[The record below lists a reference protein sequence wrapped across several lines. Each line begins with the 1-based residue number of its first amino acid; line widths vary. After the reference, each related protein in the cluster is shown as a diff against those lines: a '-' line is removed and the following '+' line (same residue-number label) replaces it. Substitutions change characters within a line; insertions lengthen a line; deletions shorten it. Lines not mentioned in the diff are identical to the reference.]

1 MNVNKI
7 SLLVLGMT
15 KHEQKDVLVYFKDGL
30 HKLIIATSVAEEGLD
45 ITKCNLVIRYEH
57 VTNEIV
63 RTQSR
68 GKVPRFSYVYIYV
81 LLRTVHINQRFG
93 ATRVTFIPILSLIF
107 HALECFCVKLVSL
120 MFIKC
125 PRNMDYSFT
134 GAHHS
139 EA

>member
-1 MNVNKI
+1 MSVNKI

-81 LLRTVHINQRFG
+81 LVGMIHIN
-93 ATRVTFIPILSLIF
+93 
-107 HALECFCVKLVSL
+107 
-120 MFIKC
+120 
-125 PRNMDYSFT
+125 
-134 GAHHS
+134 
-139 EA
+139 